1 MNLYT
6 AYYSSPVGLLK
17 LQCSDKYVKSVTF
30 CDTEGEIPND
40 EHKLLQ
46 ACAKQLDEYF
56 AGKRKQF
63 TLPLNQDGT
72 EFQTRVWDL
81 LFKIPYGKTICYNE
95 LAKQYGDLK
104 AIRAVASANG
114 KNNIAIIVPC
124 HRVIG
129 SNHSLVGYAGGLW
142 RKKWLLDHEAKYH
155 LGVQQFNFVS
165 SLNPAEGGTSHQHR
179 S

>member
-6 AYYSSPVGLLK
+6 AYYASPIGLLK
-17 LQCSDKYVKSVTF
+17 LQCSDKFIKTVCFS
-30 CDTEGEIPND
+30 DAEGEIQND
-40 EHKLLQ
+40 KHKLLQ
-46 ACAKQLDEYF
+46 ACAKQLEEYF

-72 EFQTRVWDL
+72 EFQTKVWDL
-81 LFKIPYGKTICYNE
+81 LYKIPYGKTMSYND
-95 LAKQYGDLK
+95 LAKQYGDIK
-104 AIRAVASANG
+104 AIRAVASANA

-129 SNHSLVGYAGGLW
+129 SDHSLVGYAGGLW

-155 LGVQQFNFVS
+155 LGVQEFDFAS
-165 SLNPAEGGTSHQHR
+165 AAS
-179 S
+179 

>member
-6 AYYSSPVGLLK
+6 SYFPSPIGLLK
-17 LQCSDKYVKSVTF
+17 LQCSDKYIKTITF
-30 CDTEGEIPND
+30 CDAEVNIQND

-46 ACAKQLDEYF
+46 ACTKQLEEYF
-56 AGKRKQF
+56 TGIRKQF

-72 EFQTRVWDL
+72 DFQNKIWHL
-81 LFKIPYGKTICYNE
+81 LYKIPYGKTISYNK
-95 LAKQYGDLK
+95 LARQYGDLK

-114 KNNIAIIVPC
+114 KNNIAVIVPC

-129 SNHSLVGYAGGLW
+129 SDHSLVGYAGGLW

-155 LGVQQFNFVS
+155 LGVQEFDFMN
-165 SLNPAEGGTSHQHR
+165 AAI
-179 S
+179 

>member
-6 AYYSSPVGLLK
+6 AYYSSPIGLLK
-17 LQCSDKYVKSVTF
+17 LQCSDKYIKTVSF
-30 CDTEGEIPND
+30 SDAEGDIQND

-46 ACAKQLDEYF
+46 SCAKQLDEYF

-72 EFQTRVWDL
+72 EFQTKIWDL
-81 LFKIPYGKTICYNE
+81 LYKIPYGKTISYNDV
-95 LAKQYGDLK
+95 AKQYGDPK
-104 AIRAVASANG
+104 AVRAVASANG
-114 KNNIAIIVPC
+114 KNNICIIVPC

-129 SNHSLVGYAGGLW
+129 SDHSLVGYGGGLW

-155 LGVQQFNFVS
+155 LGIQQFDFANAVS
-165 SLNPAEGGTSHQHR
+165 
-179 S
+179 